1 MWRAIANWIQLDITS
16 GLLKQN
22 AFSRK
27 ALFLKDSRSNY
38 VACKITWNI
47 KISHVTEVFASVV

>member
-22 AFSRK
+22 AFYCVKPCFSKTVGVITSLAR
-27 ALFLKDSRSNY
+27 L
-38 VACKITWNI
+38 TWNI
-47 KISHVTEVFASVV
+47 KISQS